1 MLPHISKRWCLLP
14 LALCACDYVVPGNSY
29 TVSID
34 PAFSEQERQE
44 ILNGIQDWV
53 QKVPDLHL
61 TLAVEQCSGVQ
72 TGRICMHR
80 STLAYVS
87 QLGVGGIP
95 KGGKLLG
102 ATGGSALSQ
111 DNAWAATNIGNNIF
125 FDAKG
130 DTGGYGGTD
139 GAEIW
144 ISADFVQSIIPQ
156 FPHAW
161 QSATAHE
168 IGHGMGLLHHTGYY
182 LMSPD
187 IDHGSSVVQCDDI
200 AQWYSIRFSDI
211 PPCQNGILEKT
222 LTTW

>member
-1 MLPHISKRWCLLP
+1 MRLYIGKMWLALP
-14 LALCACDYVVPGNSY
+14 LGLSACNYVVPGNSY
-29 TVSID
+29 TLSLD
-34 PAFSEQERQE
+34 PAFTVQERQE

-53 QKVPDLHL
+53 EKVPDLHL
-61 TLAVEQCSGVQ
+61 TVKWEQCSGVQ

-87 QLGVGGIP
+87 QLGVAGVP
-95 KGGKLLG
+95 KGAKLLG
-102 ATGGSALSQ
+102 ATAGSSLSQ
-111 DNAWAATNIGNNIF
+111 DNAWAAVNIGNNVF

-139 GAEIW
+139 GAEVW
-144 ISADFVQSIIPQ
+144 IAADFVQTVSIPL
-156 FPHAW
+156 AW

-187 IDHGSSVVQCDDI
+187 INHSSQVVQCDDI

-211 PPCQNGILEKT
+211 PPCQNGILEKR